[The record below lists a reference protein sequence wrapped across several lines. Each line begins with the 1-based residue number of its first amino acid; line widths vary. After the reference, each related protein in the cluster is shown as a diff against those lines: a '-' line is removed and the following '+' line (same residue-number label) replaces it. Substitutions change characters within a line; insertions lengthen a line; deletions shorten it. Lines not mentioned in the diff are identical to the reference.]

1 MVLNYLGETID
12 IHGGGKDL
20 IFPHHE
26 NEIAQSEAYTGKPFV
41 KYWSHCGLVKIN
53 GEKMSK
59 SLGNSLTIRDA
70 LKMYN
75 YEVIKY
81 VMFLKHYTSDIDLL
95 DEDYTAAEK
104 HLFYFYS
111 TLERM
116 KEYIKEN
123 LEDNQKLG
131 EKSFA
136 NDEIGSANNS
146 AKCINDKTNGNI
158 NNKGA
163 QENNTLSEK
172 IIQEFIEVMDD
183 DFNTALA
190 LSNLFTYFK
199 NINNMLKQKGDKE
212 QIANELKN
220 TIDSLKKTYGNIL
233 GIFTQEPENFIKELK
248 NKYIQKLNIDEKYV
262 LEKIEARKI
271 AKQNKDYET
280 SDNIRKELDEMGIVL
295 MDGKEKTDWGI
306 KQILS

>member
-1 MVLNYLGETID
+1 
-12 IHGGGKDL
+12 
-20 IFPHHE
+20 
-26 NEIAQSEAYTGKPFV
+26 
-41 KYWSHCGLVKIN
+41 
-53 GEKMSK
+53 
-59 SLGNSLTIRDA
+59 
-70 LKMYN
+70 
-75 YEVIKY
+75 
-81 VMFLKHYTSDIDLL
+81 
-95 DEDYTAAEK
+95 
-104 HLFYFYS
+104 
-111 TLERM
+111 
-116 KEYIKEN
+116 
-123 LEDNQKLG
+123 
-131 EKSFA
+131 
-136 NDEIGSANNS
+136 
-146 AKCINDKTNGNI
+146 
-158 NNKGA
+158 
-163 QENNTLSEK
+163 
-172 IIQEFIEVMDD
+172 MDD

-295 MDGKEKTDWGI
+295 MYGKEKTDWGI

>member
-1 MVLNYLGETID
+1 MKIT
-12 IHGGGKDL
+12 DL
-20 IFPHHE
+20 
-26 NEIAQSEAYTGKPFV
+26 
-41 KYWSHCGLVKIN
+41 
-53 GEKMSK
+53 
-59 SLGNSLTIRDA
+59 LT
-70 LKMYN
+70 K
-75 YEVIKY
+75 E
-81 VMFLKHYTSDIDLL
+81 SIDLNVKASNKKDVIEQAVEL
-95 DEDYTAAEK
+95 ME
-104 HLFYFYS
+104 
-111 TLERM
+111 
-116 KEYIKEN
+116 
-123 LEDNQKLG
+123 Q
-131 EKSFA
+131 
-136 NDEIGSANNS
+136 
-146 AKCINDKTNGNI
+146 NGNI